1 MNNIRVGCSVLIK
14 SNNKLLLGIRNKEP
28 NKGMIITPGGGV
40 ELFERMEDTVKRE
53 IMEETGLEITN
64 IKQLKTYEIINKPD
78 EHRIIIYWSA
88 DYDKNSVQSATD
100 LADAKFYSK
109 EEIKEKLKIFITRYQ
124 AKEAKEQIQYYRKG
138 KISEEER
145 NILKEMEIRI
155 DQLDFDEAEILMK
168 RWEGM
173 E

>member
-28 NKGMIITPGGGV
+28 NKRLIITPGGGV
-40 ELFERMEDTVKRE
+40 ELFENMIDTVKRE

-88 DYDKNSVQSATD
+88 DYDKNSIHSASD
-100 LADAKFYSK
+100 LTNAKFYSK
-109 EEIKEKLKIFITRYQ
+109 EEIQELDKLGKLSNITKQ
-124 AKEAKEQIQYYRKG
+124 VL
-138 KISEEER
+138 SD
-145 NILKEMEIRI
+145 NNWL
-155 DQLDFDEAEILMK
+155 
-168 RWEGM
+168 
-173 E
+173 

>member
-28 NKGMIITPGGGV
+28 NKGLAITPGGRV
-40 ELFERMEDTVKRE
+40 ELFENMIDTVKRE

-88 DYDKNSVQSATD
+88 DYDKNSIHSASD
-100 LADAKFYSK
+100 LTNAKFYSK
-109 EEIKEKLKIFITRYQ
+109 EEIQELDKLGKLSSITKQ
-124 AKEAKEQIQYYRKG
+124 VL
-138 KISEEER
+138 SD
-145 NILKEMEIRI
+145 NNWL
-155 DQLDFDEAEILMK
+155 
-168 RWEGM
+168 
-173 E
+173 

>member
-28 NKGMIITPGGGV
+28 NKGLIITPGGGV
-40 ELFERMEDTVKRE
+40 ELFENMIDTVKRE

-88 DYDKNSVQSATD
+88 DYYKNSIHSASD
-100 LADAKFYSK
+100 LTNAKFYSK
-109 EEIKEKLKIFITRYQ
+109 EEIQEFDKMGKLSSITKQ
-124 AKEAKEQIQYYRKG
+124 VL
-138 KISEEER
+138 SD
-145 NILKEMEIRI
+145 NNWL
-155 DQLDFDEAEILMK
+155 
-168 RWEGM
+168 
-173 E
+173 